1 MANKLISE
9 LLYELDSG
17 SFQTGISHSIKK
29 EPMMSLK
36 KNHSGNFH
44 KRQLILWSWEDRLSS
59 GDPGWC
65 CWRIFPEPH
74 PHSHRTQQQSWQWLH
89 DSQLLSLGSQEGT
102 QQAQAPHFCLACLSI
117 EWPRSCLSPHRMP
130 PGMALITSG
139 EMKPKGA
146 KQDCMLP
153 CISPGVTIGE
163 YWYKMPKKISLGSCC
178 LEMHEGVVAGAG
190 GGRAGHHGEIWAP
203 PDELGTSRRA
213 GHCWLLWF
221 HWFASLRSKCYS
233 VSFF

>member
-163 YWYKMPKKISLGSCC
+163 YWYKNAQEDQSWKLLPWDAWGCGGWGRWWESWAPWGDLGT
-178 LEMHEGVVAGAG
+178 A
-190 GGRAGHHGEIWAP
+190 RWAGH
-203 PDELGTSRRA
+203 L
-213 GHCWLLWF
+213 
-221 HWFASLRSKCYS
+221 
-233 VSFF
+233 